1 MRNTTQSGI
10 YLTQLT
16 SDYLPSV
23 AEYTYNKDF
32 QTRDQVEMLRIKI
45 SNICIIV
52 IVVQF
57 SYSNG
62 VVVPTKYGNVRGL
75 QTDDGYAF
83 LGIPY
88 AAPPVGNARYNRL
101 YKL

>member
-1 MRNTTQSGI
+1 MQVSILHSWPVIIYRLLLNIHTTKIVKQ
-10 YLTQLT
+10 
-16 SDYLPSV
+16 
-23 AEYTYNKDF
+23 
-32 QTRDQVEMLRIKI
+32 DQVEMLRIKI

-57 SYSNG
+57 SHSNG